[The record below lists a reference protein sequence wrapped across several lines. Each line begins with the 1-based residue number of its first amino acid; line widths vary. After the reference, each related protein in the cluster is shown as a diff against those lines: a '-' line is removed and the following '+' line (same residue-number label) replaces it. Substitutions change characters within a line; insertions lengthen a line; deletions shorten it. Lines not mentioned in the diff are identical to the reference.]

1 MEINMNELNSLQIQ
15 ALQEYISRYKEI
27 SKQIPFTQTDSDTSL
42 KNIEVELIHL
52 KEYYKTFEQIHMH
65 HQAIESIMLLKLRK
79 MINDYN
85 ICVTESQD
93 LSNRNKNIAWWLTG
107 ISVIIN
113 IIGIAIF
120 CLWG

>member
-1 MEINMNELNSLQIQ
+1 MEINMNELNSLQIR
-15 ALQEYISRYKEI
+15 ALQEYISKYKEI
-27 SKQIPFTQTDSDTSL
+27 SKQIPFTPTDPDTSL
-42 KNIEVELIHL
+42 KNIETELIHL

-85 ICVTESQD
+85 ICVTASQE
-93 LSNRNKNIAWWLTG
+93 LRSRSKIPYWLAG
-107 ISVIIN
+107 ISMTIN

-120 CLWG
+120 WLWG